1 MIHRQPSY
9 YSSFRCLG
17 GACPDT
23 CCRDWD
29 IVLDPETI
37 ADYQSAPPSLAQRL
51 QSSLTIDED
60 GDTCFRLD
68 EHGMC
73 TMLTEDGL
81 CAIQK
86 EWGESH
92 LCGHCAAYP
101 RFIEE
106 YGHLTE
112 ASLALSCP
120 EVARLLLTAPA
131 FEVEE
136 KDDGH
141 PDLPFPDIPPELMLG
156 LEISRKKALD
166 MMTQRRYTLWDRL
179 QGILHM
185 AHSLQNRIDAQEYST
200 MAGVDAV
207 PCSSSPSDCKTFIQS
222 LCRFFASL
230 EPLRTSWPQRLVQ
243 CCQRLEVLSQEEY
256 QVLCR
261 DFEAQF
267 PQWQQHLTNV
277 AAYLLFRHW
286 HKTVNDDQLYP
297 RTAFFAASTVLLYHL
312 FLVEWAQS
320 HTLAQAQEITICCVF
335 SREVEHMEENL
346 ELAMETC
353 ATLSP
358 TSIPFPNS

>member
-9 YSSFRCLG
+9 YSTFHCLG

-29 IVLDPETI
+29 IVLDQETI
-37 ADYQSAPPSLAQRL
+37 DDYQAAPPSLAQRL
-51 QSSLTIDED
+51 QASLTTDED

-68 EHGMC
+68 GHGMC

-92 LCGHCAAYP
+92 LCGHCASYP
-101 RFIEE
+101 RFVEE

-112 ASLALSCP
+112 ASLAMSCP
-120 EVARLLLTAPA
+120 EVARLLLAAPA
-131 FEVEE
+131 FDIEE
-136 KDDGH
+136 TDDGQ
-141 PDLPFPDIPPELMLG
+141 PDLPFSDIPPELMSG

-166 MMTQRRYTLWDRL
+166 IMAQRRYTLWERL
-179 QGILHM
+179 QSVLHL
-185 AHSLQNRIDAQEYST
+185 AYTVQDHIDTQEYST
-200 MAGVDAV
+200 MAEADAV
-207 PCSSSPSDCKTFIQS
+207 PCGCSTSDSKSFAQT
-222 LCRFFASL
+222 LCRFFAML
-230 EPLRTSWPQRLVQ
+230 EPLRTSWPQRLEA
-243 CCQRLEVLSQEEY
+243 CRQRLETWSQQEY
-256 QVLCR
+256 QALCYN
-261 DFEAQF
+261 FEAQF

-286 HKTVNDDQLYP
+286 HKTVNDDKLYP
-297 RTAFFAASTVLLYHL
+297 RAAFLASSVALLYHL
-312 FLVEWAQS
+312 FLTEWAQS
-320 HTLAQAQEITICCVF
+320 HALPQAQEIAICCAF

-353 ATLSP
+353 ASLS
-358 TSIPFPNS
+358 SFPFPIF

>member
-9 YSSFRCLG
+9 YSSFHCLG

-37 ADYQSAPPSLAQRL
+37 TDYQAAPSSLAQRL
-51 QSSLTIDED
+51 QASLTTDED

-68 EHGMC
+68 RRGFC
-73 TMLTEDGL
+73 TMLTQDGL

-131 FEVEE
+131 FELTEE
-136 KDDGH
+136 DNGQ
-141 PDLPFPDIPPELMLG
+141 PGTPFSDIPWELMAG

-166 MMTQRRYTLWDRL
+166 MMVQRRYTLWGRL
-179 QGILHM
+179 QSVLHL
-185 AHSLQNRIDAQEYST
+185 AHTLQRYIDTQEYHNMT
-200 MAGVDAV
+200 DVNAV
-207 PCSSSPSDCKTFIQS
+207 PCGSSTSDCRTFAQS
-222 LCRFFASL
+222 LCCFFATL
-230 EPLRTSWPQRLVQ
+230 EPLRASWPQRLDQ
-243 CCQRLEVLSQEEY
+243 CHQRLETSSLEEY
-256 QVLCR
+256 QTLCR
-261 DFEAQF
+261 DFETRF

-297 RTAFFAASTVLLYHL
+297 RAAFIAASTVLLYHL

-320 HTLAQAQEITICCVF
+320 RTLTLEQEITICCAF

-353 ATLSP
+353 STRSP
-358 TSIPFPNS
+358 TSIPFPNP